1 MPMTIS
7 TADNRKCQRKVI
19 FPSKARRSYRGAYQ
33 YRWLISGV
41 AGELLCRLSFFIGQ
55 MSVLVSTG
63 SIFIIALDRYFLVFY
78 PLKRVITLRIARRV
92 IGVVWIL
99 AIAFAAPLFRMAS
112 LIAVNP
118 GFLVCT
124 IDFDII
130 HYIIFYFLLFFPFT
144 ITLPLIA
151 TIAIYIAIGIKL
163 NQTKPPGH
171 QLPPSQERR
180 ERMTHK
186 TLAMLLTIV
195 ALLMVFRF
203 PMIIGM
209 IACFS
214 GSRSFCDHFT
224 VMFTVWF
231 LTYTNS
237 GINPW
242 IYFIFNEQFRQGARS
257 LLQRLIPCCFKAT
270 NEVDVTETDGLQM
283 TTHAPRPWREN
294 GTQRTL
300 CLLIL
305 NLGLWPRTGYLN
317 SAFAKQV
324 YLRNTVHLLFS
335 SCPAAFICVRVHFL
349 SLFVV
354 TAKQQHQNMISW
366 HGDMFNLLSG

>member
-1 MPMTIS
+1 MPVHSNSVTPEPGNSTKGANAPFWFYEDDVKKGIKMTAFLLLLVVSLLGNSLLIAVVYKNANQRMRTPS
-7 TADNRKCQRKVI
+7 NYFIINMACADILLTVYCVPQNTI
-19 FPSKARRSYRGAYQ
+19 ITAYQ

-124 IDFDII
+124 IDFEII

-180 ERMTHK
+180 ERMNHK

-257 LLQRLIPCCFKAT
+257 LLQSLIPCCFKAT

-283 TTHAPRPWREN
+283 TTHAPRP
-294 GTQRTL
+294 
-300 CLLIL
+300 
-305 NLGLWPRTGYLN
+305 
-317 SAFAKQV
+317 
-324 YLRNTVHLLFS
+324 
-335 SCPAAFICVRVHFL
+335 
-349 SLFVV
+349 
-354 TAKQQHQNMISW
+354 
-366 HGDMFNLLSG
+366 